1 MTYTYDEALAKRNK
15 AREIRNSTKEEL
27 EELSGNKLVEKM
39 QNAEYNWGYWDA
51 VTTIMQGLKLKEIE
65 A

>member
-1 MTYTYDEALAKRNK
+1 MTFDEVLAKRNQ
-15 AREIRNSTKEEL
+15 AREIRNTAKEEP
-27 EELSGNKLVEKM
+27 EELADNKLVERM

-51 VTTIMQGLKLKEIE
+51 VITIMKNLGLKEIT